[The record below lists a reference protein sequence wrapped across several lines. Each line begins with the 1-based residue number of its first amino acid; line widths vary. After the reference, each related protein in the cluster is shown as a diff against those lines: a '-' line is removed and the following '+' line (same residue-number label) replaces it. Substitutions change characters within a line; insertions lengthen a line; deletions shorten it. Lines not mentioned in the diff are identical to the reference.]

1 MLKRRRDFKRMSPKQ
16 WNCNAALTL
25 VKSLPK
31 SLDIKMAARTTKVN
45 LAVSIFLLISLLNPS
60 EASSENI
67 LSLIRG
73 KHERTGQCRLQCIQ
87 ELANVPRDSD
97 CERNL
102 HCKSCWD
109 LCPEM
114 ASQKSFFETFCAE
127 AEPFCD
133 RGCKTAC
140 NFFEEGGSQKG
151 RESKEFSTPHTQVE
165 LRTNFVGCTL
175 YWKTSGND
183 DDVYLHQL
191 YGMDEQE
198 TWFDIGQTVE
208 SFHTLSPEEAVRAIK
223 IRLLSISKEDGT
235 VAEAETSFQ
244 SHGCKEVKAP
254 ETSTVQI
261 QTGFLLQNSTLE
273 ADQPEVV
280 THPSSVLVV
289 TSSILLTLFI
299 LMIAFLVLTRKDSL
313 LRFLKQRNNRKMPE
327 VPEITQEQN
336 NYRISSY
343 LQALEQKERRSVPVI
358 QGGPSENLGFY
369 V

>member
-1 MLKRRRDFKRMSPKQ
+1 MLKRRRDFKRMLPKQ

-31 SLDIKMAARTTKVN
+31 SLDIMMAARTTKVN

-114 ASQKSFFETFCAE
+114 ASQKSFFEMFC
-127 AEPFCD
+127 
-133 RGCKTAC
+133 
-140 NFFEEGGSQKG
+140 KG

-175 YWKTSGND
+175 YWKTSGNE

-191 YGMDEQE
+191 YGIDKQE

-289 TSSILLTLFI
+289 TSSILLTSFI